1 MPLKLNFKNKMKKL
15 LLLILL
21 IICTSAFSINAD
33 NSHLLISD
41 NYIGYGHDC
50 DDDYDDDEDDDEDDD
65 DDHPG
70 LPINEYIGLALVL
83 GCIYAF
89 KIKNVKTSLKK

>member
-1 MPLKLNFKNKMKKL
+1 MKKL

-21 IICTSAFSINAD
+21 IMCTSSFSINAD

-41 NYIGYGHDC
+41 NYIGYDHDYDDNDEDC
-50 DDDYDDDEDDDEDDD
+50 DDDDEDEDDD
-65 DDHPG
+65 HSA

-89 KIKNVKTSLKK
+89 KIKNVKTNLKK

>member
-1 MPLKLNFKNKMKKL
+1 M
-15 LLLILL
+15 L
-21 IICTSAFSINAD
+21 IICASGFSINAD

-41 NYIGYGHDC
+41 NYIGYGNDDDC
-50 DDDYDDDEDDDEDDD
+50 DDDDHDDD
-65 DDHPG
+65 DDDNPA

-89 KIKNVKTSLKK
+89 KTKNSLKK

>member
-1 MPLKLNFKNKMKKL
+1 MKKL

-50 DDDYDDDEDDDEDDD
+50 DDDHDDDDEDDDEDD

-70 LPINEYIGLALVL
+70 LPINEYIGLSLVL

-89 KIKNVKTSLKK
+89 KIKNVKTSFKK

>member
-1 MPLKLNFKNKMKKL
+1 MKKL

-21 IICTSAFSINAD
+21 IIGTSAFSINAD
-33 NSHLLISD
+33 NSHLLTSD
-41 NYIGYGHDC
+41 NYIGYGN
-50 DDDYDDDEDDDEDDD
+50 DDDDDHDDDDDDDHEEDDD
-65 DDHPG
+65 DDDDDHSA

-89 KIKNVKTSLKK
+89 KIKNVKTNLKK